1 MPKNTFYNL
10 PQAKQK
16 KIEHGSLNVFLNNPY
31 NKVTI
36 SLIVKSVGIPRGSF
50 YQYFEDL
57 EDLYQYL
64 FEQTIKDYE
73 MYIYERLESLPH
85 LNVFDFF
92 KESFHSDYQFLK
104 TTDYYELMR
113 KFFKERQMI
122 GINIDHFQKRK
133 SKFHEESLKRLN
145 KEYIEKFSHEKQ
157 LKVLRLI
164 AHVKFQLIHKIISEK
179 ATYTEA
185 YEDFSFYCDLLR
197 NGAKEI

>member
-1 MPKNTFYNL
+1 MPKKTFYNL
-10 PQAKQK
+10 PQGKRNT
-16 KIEHGSLNVFLNNPY
+16 IEKEALSVFLNNPY

-36 SLIVKSVGIPRGSF
+36 SLIVKTVGIPRGSF

-64 FEQTIKDYE
+64 FEQTIKEYE
-73 MYIYERLESLPH
+73 GYIYERLETLPH

-122 GINIDHFQKRK
+122 GINIDLFQKRK

-145 KEYIEKFSHEKQ
+145 KEHIDKFSYEKQ
-157 LKVLRLI
+157 LKLLRLI
-164 AHVKFQLIHKIISEK
+164 SHLKFQLIHKIISEK
-179 ATYTEA
+179 STYEEA

-197 NGAKEI
+197 HGAKEF